1 MFIDEISITVRSGSG
16 GRGCESYRKRADH
29 KRIPD
34 GGDGG
39 DGGDV
44 IVRADPGT
52 GNLFSLKSKRIF
64 EAEDGGMGAGSNR
77 YGRKGKDCVIKIPC
91 GTTVYNKRDQLLI
104 RDLVS
109 PHEEVL
115 VLKGGKGGY
124 GNHAGRPMR
133 EGDKGKELELLLS
146 LKIIADIFLVGL
158 PNSGKTT
165 LLKRLTGAGVF
176 ETEYP
181 FATKEPQLGTYR
193 TNFSQWR
200 LCELPAIYGASVAGR
215 GLGTHFLKHLERAR
229 LIFFLLDP
237 RSEFATDPRAGFHI
251 LTDTVGKVN
260 PTFLDI
266 PRFLV
271 VNKVDLVASGSRS
284 GLALPGGEKVF
295 LISAKTGV
303 GINRLMTAAQDVLRI
318 SHETAIK

>member
-1 MFIDEISITVRSGSG
+1 MFIDEISIIVRSGSG
-16 GRGCESYRKRADH
+16 GRGCESYRRRSDH
-29 KRIPD
+29 KQIPD

-44 IVRADPGT
+44 ILRADPGT
-52 GNLFSLKSKRIF
+52 GSLFSLKSKRIF
-64 EAEDGGMGAGSNR
+64 ESEDGGIGTGKNR
-77 YGRKGKDCVIKIPC
+77 YGRKGEDCIIKIPC

-109 PHEEVL
+109 PHDEVV

-124 GNHAGRPMR
+124 GNHARRPTR
-133 EGDKGKELELLLS
+133 DGIKGKELELFLS
-146 LKIIADIFLVGL
+146 FKIIADIFVVGL

-165 LLKRLTGAGVF
+165 LLKRLTGAGVL

-193 TNFSQWR
+193 SNFHQLR
-200 LCELPAIYGASVAGR
+200 MCELPAIYQASGEGR

-237 RSEFATDPRAGFHI
+237 NSEFAPDPQAGFQI
-251 LTDTVGKVN
+251 LVN
-260 PTFLDI
+260 TIEKFNSDFLDI

-271 VNKVDLVASGSRS
+271 VNKVDSLPPKGRS
-284 GLALPGGEKVF
+284 GLPLPRGENVF
-295 LISAKTGV
+295 LVSAKTGT
-303 GINRLMTAAQDVLRI
+303 GIDRLMTAAQDILGV
-318 SHETAIK
+318 SHEAAIK